1 MKFKDIRIGES
12 SQDCKENCAKLR
24 NKLLIF
30 RCQINL
36 QNGAPISPESARSDI
51 ALHISIRPSENAIIR
66 NHLKSQVWGQEE
78 RSHYLIQPNQ
88 SFEVMIDVDQSFYRI
103 YVNGAFISNFHF
115 RLPQHETKY
124 IQVTGTVVIAY
135 ILLEHGGHGHQP
147 INPHPI
153 NPPVVRPPIRH
164 YPPTAPP
171 VRHYPPTIPP
181 VRHVPPPPPPMTPH
195 YPIHVVRPPPPP
207 YPGFYPHPAE
217 GHATPYTAFQDELKF
232 KMSHLRHHESK

>member
-1 MKFKDIRIGES
+1 MIEIR
-12 SQDCKENCAKLR
+12 AKLR
-24 NKLLIF
+24 NKLLISPQ

-36 QNGAPISPESARSDI
+36 QNGAAISPESARSDI

-124 IQVTGTVVIAY
+124 IQVTGTVIIAY
-135 ILLEHGGHGHQP
+135 ILLEHGHGHQP

-153 NPPVVRPPIRH
+153 NPRPVNPPIRH
-164 YPPTAPP
+164 YPPTN
-171 VRHYPPTIPP
+171 PP
-181 VRHVPPPPPPMTPH
+181 VRHVPPPPPPV
-195 YPIHVVRPPPPP
+195 YPNYPPVHIVRPPPPP

-217 GHATPYTAFQDELKF
+217 GHATPYSAFQDELKY
-232 KMSHLRHHESK
+232 KMNHLRHHESK